1 MGNLFDYLKLIRP
14 INCAMGS
21 LGVFIGALV
30 GAGLSIT
37 DFLPQVGLAVII
49 VFIFMAGANSL
60 NDYYDR
66 NIDKINHPKRPIPA
80 GKIKAGTALDLSV
93 IALIIS
99 VLLGALINLTAFL
112 IVGTAALLIV
122 LYEVQY
128 KNQGLIGNVIISLL
142 VALIFIFG
150 GAAVLQYRLNII
162 LALMAFFANL
172 SREVVKDIE
181 DIKGDIN
188 RFTLPKKIGV
198 GPAGNLA
205 ALFIIIAV
213 LISPLPVLPGLNSW
227 LEIENAIG
235 FQYLIIV
242 IIADVVFITST
253 RDMTRNPKEAS
264 RLLKIG
270 MVFALIAFLVGAIF

>member
-1 MGNLFDYLKLIRP
+1 
-14 INCAMGS
+14 MGS

-66 NIDKINHPKRPIPA
+66 NIDKINHPTRPIPA
-80 GKIKAGTALDLSV
+80 GKIKAGAALDLSV
-93 IALIIS
+93 IGLIIS
-99 VLLGALINLTAFL
+99 VLLGALINITAFL

-128 KNQGLIGNVIISLL
+128 KNQGLIGNIIISIL

-150 GAAVLQYRLNII
+150 GAAVLQYHLNII

-172 SREVVKDIE
+172 SREIVKDIE

-188 RFTLPKKIGV
+188 RFTLPKKIGI
-198 GPAGNLA
+198 GPAGNIA
-205 ALFIIIAV
+205 ATFIIIAV
-213 LISPLPVLPGLNSW
+213 LISPIPVLPGLNSW

-242 IIADVVFITST
+242 LIADVVFITST
-253 RDMTRNPKEAS
+253 RDMIRNPKEAS
-264 RLLKIG
+264 RLLKTG
-270 MVFALIAFLVGAIF
+270 MVFALIAFLVGAIV